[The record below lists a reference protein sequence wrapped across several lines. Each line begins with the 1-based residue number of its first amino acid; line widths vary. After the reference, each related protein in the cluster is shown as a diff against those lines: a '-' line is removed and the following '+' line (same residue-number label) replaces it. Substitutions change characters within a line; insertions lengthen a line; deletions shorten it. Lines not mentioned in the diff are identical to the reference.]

1 MSLWCICSSVNVSLP
16 PKSMKDG
23 VYFLHM
29 FVVPANHKPLSR
41 SLKIA
46 HSYTKLTQLSKPK
59 AEAFNLMGG
68 GSKNETGGKANAPSD
83 TPVPHWRSRVT
94 VSVMTEDIS
103 FDRSNFPREIISYVK
118 ERIEWTTMSY
128 YPIALID
135 KLSFRIRDLMVC
147 LSHLLNTV
155 RFEWA
160 ISRISINSNAKGNLL
175 LVAIMF

>member
-1 MSLWCICSSVNVSLP
+1 
-16 PKSMKDG
+16 
-23 VYFLHM
+23 M

-41 SLKIA
+41 SPKIA

-68 GSKNETGGKANAPSD
+68 AKNETGGKASAPSD

-160 ISRISINSNAKGNLL
+160 ISRISINSNANGNLL
-175 LVAIMF
+175 LVAIMY